1 MHPYFS
7 FIVQIASPH
16 VIFRSF
22 ISPLEI
28 EIWLPSNC
36 ILKWNIFLGTFP
48 HVFLELTDT
57 EVANYFKPSDLMI
70 GKTVNIYGRNFLIYD
85 CDMFTKTFYSKN
97 FGVNNFEP
105 INTEAARNA
114 FAKMVK
120 FHLVFCLIF
129 KRQTY
134 YFRKFLHIMD
144 LVHWKIHYKIVYVFN
159 LIDQKKI
166 MLN

>member
-1 MHPYFS
+1 
-7 FIVQIASPH
+7 
-16 VIFRSF
+16 
-22 ISPLEI
+22 
-28 EIWLPSNC
+28 
-36 ILKWNIFLGTFP
+36 
-48 HVFLELTDT
+48 
-57 EVANYFKPSDLMI
+57 MI

-97 FGVNNFEP
+97 FGINNFEP
-105 INTEAARNA
+105 INIEAARNA

-120 FHLVFCLIF
+120 FDLVFCLIF

-134 YFRKFLHIMD
+134 YFRKFLHTMD